1 MKQETVKQNK
11 TKQEIA
17 VTATATQALSVNL
30 ASFNDEFADEQRD
43 FTDIKIAK
51 VLLMQA
57 GSDLVKLL
65 KKFKAGDLVRSTDS
79 TLLAAEG
86 TPVRIVVI
94 KKWKSW
100 RIMELVGKKY
110 EWRREELLTPA
121 NADAPWDY
129 TEDSKTMRRDKTLNF
144 YAILESEVK
153 AGNAFP
159 IKLSFTRGT
168 IKAGELLADSW
179 ERHLAYK
186 KSPYETAFKI
196 SSELYTNKKNGET
209 YNIFKVEADGE
220 SSEDLRKQASFF
232 RNLTKTQ
239 KIAEDQPAETED
251 AVTAKSTDEF

>member
-1 MKQETVKQNK
+1 MKQETAKQEK
-11 TKQEIA
+11 PKQEIA
-17 VTATATQALSVNL
+17 AKATQAISANL
-30 ASFNDEFADEQRD
+30 ASFNEEFADEQRD
-43 FTDIKIAK
+43 FTDVKIAK

-86 TPVRIVVI
+86 EPVRLVII

-110 EWRREELLTPA
+110 EWRAEEHLTPA
-121 NADAPWDY
+121 NAAAPWDY
-129 TEDSKTMRRDKTLNF
+129 VSEDGKTMRRDKTLNF
-144 YAILESEVK
+144 YAILENEVK
-153 AGNAFP
+153 AGNSFP

-179 ERHLAYK
+179 ERHLAYQK
-186 KSPYETAFKI
+186 PPYATAFKL
-196 SSELYTNKKNGET
+196 SSELFTNKKNGET

-220 SSEDLRKQASFF
+220 ADEELRKQASFW
-232 RNLTKTQ
+232 RHLTKTQ
-239 KIAEDQPAETED
+239 NITEHQPAETED
-251 AVTAKSTDEF
+251 AGTKGTDEY